1 MSNTMQLLITIYQQY
16 INDGRKDKLFNKWIK
31 YVGIQYRYQNALVA
45 LKKEIENSKN
55 YSVGNITWKGHSP
68 LIIVSKY
75 IVENL
80 ILPKYANNRFAAQV
94 DILQELEGAP
104 YYGAIHTAELL
115 SMILK
120 NVDSQCKEHYHLSSG
135 KEFHNINNIIS
146 CFGNSLN
153 GDTSILFKKS
163 PEKSFMACGANWK
176 PANIN
181 MLGVYQPILLQ
192 EFNLQFQ
199 KWLENNSNGGDQST
213 YQGKYFNDFK
223 KQICSTR
230 CFGPNAK
237 MYWMKDGKIIDVNYY
252 KKEDESCTY
261 FDAIC

>member
-1 MSNTMQLLITIYQQY
+1 MQLLITIYQQY
-16 INDGRKDKLFNKWIK
+16 INDGRKDKLFNDWIK
-31 YVGIQYRYQNALVA
+31 HVGIQYRYQNALVA
-45 LKKEIENSKN
+45 LKKEIENAN
-55 YSVGNITWKGHSP
+55 DNSVGNITWKGHSP

-80 ILPKYANNRFAAQV
+80 ILPKHANNRFAAQV

-120 NVDSQCKEHYHLSSG
+120 KVDIKCRERCRLPDG
-135 KEFHNINNIIS
+135 TEFRNITDIIS
-146 CFGNSLN
+146 CFGISLD

-176 PANIN
+176 PADIN
-181 MLGVYQPILLQ
+181 MLGVYQPILLH

-199 KWLENNSNGGDQST
+199 KWLQNNSNGGEQST
-213 YQGKYFNDFK
+213 YQGKYFNEFI
-223 KQICSTR
+223 KQIRRAR
-230 CFGPNAK
+230 CFGHDAK
-237 MYWMKDGKIIDVNYY
+237 MYWMKDGKIIDVSYH
-252 KKEDESCTY
+252 KEDEESCTY

>member
-1 MSNTMQLLITIYQQY
+1 MSSTTQLLITIYQQY
-16 INDGRKDKLFNKWIK
+16 INDGRKDKLFNDWIK

-55 YSVGNITWKGHSP
+55 DSVGNITWKGHSP

-120 NVDSQCKEHYHLSSG
+120 KVDIECKEHNRLSSG
-135 KEFHNINNIIS
+135 REYRKIPDIIS
-146 CFGNSLN
+146 CFGNTLN

-176 PANIN
+176 PADIN

-213 YQGKYFNDFK
+213 YQGKYFNDFIK
-223 KQICSTR
+223 EIRSDR
-230 CFGPNAK
+230 CFGPDAR
-237 MYWMKDGKIIDVNYY
+237 MYWMKDGKIIEVSYH
-252 KKEDESCTY
+252 KEEEESSTY